1 MISPGAVFCMFALVV
16 AQSTPAMAD
25 DSYPARGVRI
35 VVPSSVG
42 GGADLLARQ
51 LGAELQKKWKQGIA
65 VENKVGG
72 GGNIGTLDVIRS
84 QSDGYTLLVQNSSM
98 VANYAI
104 SAKKPYNPQKDLTP
118 IMLIG
123 VSPLAVFAHPSFR
136 ANNIRELADLANANP
151 GMMSYGSCGVG
162 TPHHFAMEVL
172 KIKLGMKIEHVSYKG
187 CSPEV
192 TDVVAGQVPLG
203 IATANLIVPYVAAG
217 RLKALGVSG
226 AKPYQLL
233 PGVPTLESQGIAI
246 QDFSIWYALMGPA
259 NMPANV
265 VNRIAAD
272 AAQIL
277 DSPSVRMTLSNA
289 GVEPLRG
296 DSEVLAKRIH
306 SEMEQLS
313 KLAKQANVQ
322 PE

>member
-1 MISPGAVFCMFALVV
+1 MISPGAAFCMLALVL
-16 AQSTPAMAD
+16 AQTTPAMAE
-25 DSYPARGVRI
+25 DSYPTRGVRI

-51 LGAELQKKWKQGIA
+51 LSAELQKKWKQGIA

-72 GGNIGTLDVIRS
+72 GGNIGTLDVVRS
-84 QSDGYTLLVQNSSM
+84 QPDGYTLLVQNSSM

-104 SAKKPYNPQKDLTP
+104 SAKKPYSPEKDLTP

-136 ANNIRELADLANANP
+136 ANNVRDLVDLANANP
-151 GMMSYGSCGVG
+151 GVMSYGSCGVG

-172 KIKLGMKIEHVSYKG
+172 KIKLGVKIEHVSYKG

-217 RLKALGVSG
+217 RLKVLGVSG
-226 AKPYQLL
+226 SKPYQLL
-233 PGVPTLESQGIAI
+233 PGIPTLESQGIPI

-259 NMPANV
+259 NMPAQL
-265 VNRIAAD
+265 VNRIASD
-272 AAQIL
+272 AGRIL
-277 DSPSVRMTLSNA
+277 DDPSVRTSHSNA

-296 DSEVLAKRIH
+296 GSEDLARKIKQ
-306 SEMEQLS
+306 EMEQLS
-313 KLAKQANVQ
+313 TLARQANIQ

>member
-1 MISPGAVFCMFALVV
+1 MFALVV
-16 AQSTPAMAD
+16 AHTAPAIAQ
-25 DSYPARGVRI
+25 DSYPTRSVRI

-51 LGAELQKKWKQGIA
+51 LGAGLQQRWKQGIS

-72 GGNIGTLDVIRS
+72 GGNIGTLDVVRS
-84 QSDGYTLLVQNSSM
+84 PPDGYTLLVQNSSM

-104 SAKKPYNPQKDLTP
+104 SAKKPYSPEKDLTP
-118 IMLIG
+118 IMLVG
-123 VSPLAVFAHPSFR
+123 VSPLAVFAHPSLR
-136 ANNIRELADLANANP
+136 ANNIRDLVSLANADP
-151 GMMSYGSCGVG
+151 GAMSYGSCGVG
-162 TPHHFAMEVL
+162 TPHHFAMEIL
-172 KIKLGMKIEHVSYKG
+172 KIKLAMKIEHVSYKG

-203 IATANLIVPYVAAG
+203 IATANLIAPYVATG
-217 RLKALGVSG
+217 RLKVLGVSG
-226 AKPYQLL
+226 SKPHQLL
-233 PGVPTLESQGIAI
+233 PGSPTLESQGLSI

-259 NMPANV
+259 NMPAHL
-265 VNRIAAD
+265 VNRIASD

-277 DSPSVRMTLSNA
+277 DSPTVRTALSNA

-296 DSEVLAKRIH
+296 GPEVLAKRI
-306 SEMEQLS
+306 SLEMDQLS
-313 KLAKQANVQ
+313 KLAKQANIQ